1 MSEVVRLTSIPKSIG
16 PLYRLCKTCRGT
28 GARPGRAVGVDT
40 KTGKEAR
47 DPNPGPVLGRERDC
61 PTCGGIGE
69 VLS

>member
-16 PLYRLCKTCRGT
+16 PLYRLCKACRGS
-28 GARPGRAVGVDT
+28 GERRGPEGLPQLKDDAGKKAAPSARR
-40 KTGKEAR
+40 
-47 DPNPGPVLGRERDC
+47 NRDC